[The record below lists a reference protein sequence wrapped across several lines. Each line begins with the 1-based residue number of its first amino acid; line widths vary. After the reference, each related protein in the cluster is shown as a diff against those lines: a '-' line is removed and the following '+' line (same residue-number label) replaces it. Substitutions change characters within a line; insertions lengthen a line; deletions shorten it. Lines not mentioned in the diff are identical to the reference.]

1 MSHSNTV
8 YRQLFTPG
16 LRNIFSGL
24 VKKYDADRKV
34 TKLTTWN
41 QFLAMLFVQ
50 LTGRLS
56 LRDAATGFNAGL
68 KKLYHLGAEPVVYN
82 TLAHANKTR
91 PWQLYQDMAHE
102 LYKLC
107 CDGRPPK
114 RRFKFKSELFI
125 MDATVISMCLSLF
138 PWAEYRA
145 RKGAVKMHAL
155 LDWHGA
161 LPAFAVITEGK
172 IHEVTTAWDPPVP
185 KGSIVVFDRG
195 YLDYAMLYHYNTS
208 GIFFVIRLKKN
219 SKWRRV
225 GSRRADRKKGVL
237 CDQDIRITGSSAH
250 KYPETLRR
258 IRFRA
263 EDGNVYEFITNR
275 FDLAATT
282 IADIYKARWDIETFF
297 RWIKQNLKIKSYLGT
312 SENAVFTQI
321 WIAICAYLI
330 LSWNKFISGSKLPL
344 SKIISLIQLF
354 IFSHHSLHDL
364 LHEKWKSPEKPLSFM
379 QLQLEVA

>member
-1 MSHSNTV
+1 MPHCNTI

-16 LRNIFSGL
+16 MRNVFSGL
-24 VKKYDADRKV
+24 VNKYDADRKV

-41 QFLAMLFVQ
+41 QFMVMLFVQ
-50 LTGRLS
+50 LTGRVS
-56 LRDAATGFNAGL
+56 LRDAASGFNAGVNN
-68 KKLYHLGAEPVVYN
+68 LYHLGAKTVVYN

-107 CDGRPPK
+107 CDKRPPQK
-114 RRFKFKSELFI
+114 RFKFKSRLFI
-125 MDATVISMCLSLF
+125 MDATTISLCLSLY
-138 PWAEYRA
+138 PWATYRT

-155 LDWHGA
+155 LDWHGT
-161 LPAFAVITEGK
+161 LPAFAVITNGK
-172 IHEVTTAWDPPVP
+172 THEVETAWNPPVP
-185 KGSIVVFDRG
+185 PGSIVVFDRA
-195 YLDYAMLYHYNTS
+195 YLDYAMLYKYKTS

-219 SKWRRV
+219 SCWRRV
-225 GSRRADRKKGVL
+225 GSRKVNRKKGVT
-237 CDQDIRITGSSAH
+237 CDQDIRITGASAH

-263 EDGNVYEFITNR
+263 EDGNVYEFLTNR
-275 FDLAATT
+275 FDLSAAT
-282 IADIYKARWDIETFF
+282 IADIYKARWEIETFF

-321 WIAICAYLI
+321 WIAICAYLL
-330 LSWNKFISGSKLPL
+330 LSWQKFVSGSKLAL
-344 SKIISLIQLF
+344 SRIRSLIQLY
-354 IFSHHSLHDL
+354 ILSHYSLHDL
-364 LHEKWKSPEKPLSFM
+364 LHEKWKEPDKPPPFI

>member
-16 LRNIFSGL
+16 MRNIFSAL

-41 QFLAMLFVQ
+41 QFMAMLFAQ

-56 LRDAATGFNAGL
+56 LRDTATGFNAGL
-68 KKLYHLGAEPVVYN
+68 KKLYHLGAQPVVYN

-107 CDGRPPK
+107 CDKRPPK
-114 RRFKFKSELFI
+114 KRFKFKSSLFI
-125 MDATVISMCLSLF
+125 MDATVISLCLSLF
-138 PWAEYRA
+138 PWAEYRT

-155 LDWHGA
+155 LDWHGT

-172 IHEVTTAWDPPVP
+172 VHEINTAWDPPVP

-195 YLDYAMLYHYNTS
+195 YLDYAMLRHYNTN

-219 SKWRRV
+219 SKWRRI
-225 GSRRADRKKGVL
+225 GARKANKNKGVI

-250 KYPETLRR
+250 KYPDTLRR

-263 EDGNVYEFITNR
+263 EDGNSYEFITNR

-330 LSWNKFISGSKLPL
+330 LSWNKFISGSALPL

-354 IFSHHSLHDL
+354 VFSHLSLHDL
-364 LHEKWKSPEKPLSFM
+364 LHEMWKLPDKPPPFT